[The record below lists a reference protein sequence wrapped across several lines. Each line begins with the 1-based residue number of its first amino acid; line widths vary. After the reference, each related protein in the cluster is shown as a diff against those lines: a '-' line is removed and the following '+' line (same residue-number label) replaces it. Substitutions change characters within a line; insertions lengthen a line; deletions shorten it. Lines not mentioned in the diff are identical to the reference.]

1 MHANR
6 NLCGKLLILLPL
18 IVPLGFIAAVQ
29 WIYYKQVLFYYWS
42 ANPFFDLLI
51 STVFYLGSVLTATSL
66 LMCTFSSPGSV
77 NKDWST
83 ANLSHA
89 YFIRDKDRKLFRE
102 NYPAVVLDECHSIR
116 RYKYCENC
124 RVVIP
129 QRTGHCVMCNRCT
142 LNFDHHCPWVA
153 NCIGFSNHKFFIL
166 FCAYGGL
173 TTLVLSMIL
182 LPRCL
187 RTMTEKG
194 LSSVFDD
201 LLTFLGCF
209 YGLVISLALFFMTGA
224 QFHDLDRDVMGS
236 GYLSDEEKKLK
247 RASWRKKLESI
258 FGCTHWTWLLPTRP
272 DNQKFDP
279 HYVDGQSEVYLDDC
293 VALNDSD
300 SKVCLSHKLA

>member
-194 LSSVFDD
+194 LSSVVFFAIT
-201 LLTFLGCF
+201 LVCCFINIPRVFLWTSNFLGALL
-209 YGLVISLALFFMTGA
+209 YDRRTISRSRQGRNGERVFVRRGEKAEKGQLAKEARVNLWM
-224 QFHDLDRDVMGS
+224 HSLDLATSYTTCQPEIRPTLCCWTVGS
-236 GYLSDEEKKLK
+236 VFRRLCGTE
-247 RASWRKKLESI
+247 
-258 FGCTHWTWLLPTRP
+258 C
-272 DNQKFDP
+272 
-279 HYVDGQSEVYLDDC
+279 
-293 VALNDSD
+293 
-300 SKVCLSHKLA
+300 